1 MNRNGYTLGVARIK
15 KELQSVDREIAAV
28 LAEHVEQH
36 GITRRELAL
45 ATGMSTNRLGIILRQ
60 QPPPA
65 TVGEVG
71 LISRAIGITASAVI
85 AEAEA
90 RADAATPSNVTALN
104 VGGPRDIDL
113 SKVPL
118 HNTPLAASTD
128 NTPID
133 PTRAE
138 G

>member
-1 MNRNGYTLGVARIK
+1 MARIK

-28 LAEHVEQH
+28 LAEYVEQS
-36 GITRRELAL
+36 GISRRELAL
-45 ATGMSTNRLGIILRQ
+45 ATGMSANRLGIILRQ
-60 QPPPA
+60 EPPPA

-71 LISRAIGITASAVI
+71 LISRAVGVATSTVI
-85 AEAEA
+85 AEAES
-90 RADAATPSNVTALN
+90 RAETAEPSNVKPLD
-104 VGGPRDIDL
+104 VGGSRDIDL
-113 SKVPL
+113 TTVPL

-133 PTRAE
+133 PTRGE

>member
-1 MNRNGYTLGVARIK
+1 M
-15 KELQSVDREIAAV
+15 
-28 LAEHVEQH
+28 LAERVEQH

-45 ATGMSTNRLGIILRQ
+45 ATGMSANRLGIILRQ
-60 QPPPA
+60 EPPPA

-85 AEAEA
+85 AEAESRMSQA
-90 RADAATPSNVTALN
+90 QPSNVTSLN
-104 VGGPRDIDL
+104 VGGSRDIDL
-113 SKVPL
+113 TKVPL

-133 PTRAE
+133 PTRGE